1 MDAWGSCTAAAGV
14 PSVGT
19 TRYSESQT
27 FATASLHSSRRR
39 QPTPRL
45 VGKRKSSSKPQGPKK
60 KEKLPTT
67 FQCLFCN
74 HEKSVSVSIEKKSGV
89 GNLQCKVCGQTF
101 QTNINYLS
109 APVDVYADWIDACD
123 AVAKEAAKGNAEMS
137 RSSNRMG
144 RMPTAHNQDDDDG
157 DGGFIEHD
165 EADAEGEY
173 AD

>member
-1 MDAWGSCTAAAGV
+1 M
-14 PSVGT
+14 
-19 TRYSESQT
+19 
-27 FATASLHSSRRR
+27 
-39 QPTPRL
+39 
-45 VGKRKSSSKPQGPKK
+45 GKRKSSSKPQGPKK

-123 AVAKEAAKGNAEMS
+123 AVAKEAAKGSVETA
-137 RSSNRMG
+137 RSTNRMG
-144 RMPTAHNQDDDDG
+144 RMPTAHNQKDDDG

-165 EADAEGEY
+165 EPDAEGEY

>member
-1 MDAWGSCTAAAGV
+1 
-14 PSVGT
+14 
-19 TRYSESQT
+19 Q
-27 FATASLHSSRRR
+27 
-39 QPTPRL
+39 
-45 VGKRKSSSKPQGPKK
+45 

-123 AVAKEAAKGNAEMS
+123 AVAKEAAAGRATE
-137 RSSNRMG
+137 RSMNRTG
-144 RMPTAHNQDDDDG
+144 ALPKPVDDDD
-157 DGGFIEHD
+157 GFIEHD
-165 EADAEGEY
+165 DVDAEGDY
-173 AD
+173 DA

>member
-1 MDAWGSCTAAAGV
+1 M
-14 PSVGT
+14 
-19 TRYSESQT
+19 
-27 FATASLHSSRRR
+27 
-39 QPTPRL
+39 
-45 VGKRKSSSKPQGPKK
+45 GKRKSSSKPQGPKK

-123 AVAKEAAKGNAEMS
+123 AVAKEAAKGNAELE
-137 RSSNRMG
+137 RSTNRPG
-144 RMPTAHNQDDDDG
+144 GMPKGPADPEDD
-157 DGGFIEHD
+157 GFIEHD
-165 EADAEGEY
+165 DLDAEGEY

>member
-1 MDAWGSCTAAAGV
+1 M
-14 PSVGT
+14 
-19 TRYSESQT
+19 
-27 FATASLHSSRRR
+27 
-39 QPTPRL
+39 
-45 VGKRKSSSKPQGPKK
+45 GKRKSASKPQGPKK

-123 AVAKEAAKGNAEMS
+123 AVAKEAAKGNAATE
-137 RSSNRMG
+137 RSADRRG
-144 RMPTAHNQDDDDG
+144 GMPRGPADPEDD
-157 DGGFIEHD
+157 GFIEHD
-165 EADAEGEY
+165 DLDAEGEY